1 VAALHARARMFEQRV
16 HLLVPRELADR
27 ELAREEHGLPGVVA
41 TPSEEASTAIRK
53 ARLVPPV
60 RVSSLVA
67 RSGGGWL
74 PEKMEDMAKLLVVV
88 GKSGWVMTGC
98 DGGGGGTA
106 AGAQERETQGSGS
119 LPRRELPPY
128 LGRLR

>member
-1 VAALHARARMFEQRV
+1 MAALHARARMFEQRV

-74 PEKMEDMAKLLVVV
+74 PDKMEDMAKLLVSGTEAEKHRVRTPCRV
-88 GKSGWVMTGC
+88 GSC
-98 DGGGGGTA
+98 
-106 AGAQERETQGSGS
+106 
-119 LPRRELPPY
+119 LLY
-128 LGRLR
+128 LGRVSDPILRHLEHSLGTLARH